1 MSRRAKS
8 PPPARAEPTSI
19 RRPTRPAPAVPG
31 RFWLYGQHAVAA
43 ALANPDRP
51 CYRVLATE
59 SALPT
64 IEPAARARA
73 ITPEKVT
80 AERIAQLLPPDAPHQ
95 GLALA
100 VGQLPERDARELG
113 ADPAAASLVLALDQI
128 SDPRNLGAILR
139 TAAALGVEGVILPER
154 RSAELGGA
162 CAKAASG
169 ALDLVPLVEVVNLG
183 RTLAELKQRGYWIV
197 GLEAAG
203 PTSLE
208 TLDLPPR
215 VVLVLGSEG
224 EGLRRLVTE
233 QCDHLARLAIDP
245 RMESL
250 NVSVAA
256 GIALYLL
263 ARKAS

>member
-1 MSRRAKS
+1 MSRRPKS
-8 PPPARAEPTSI
+8 PPGGRAEPS
-19 RRPTRPAPAVPG
+19 RASGRSRPNPAPPG
-31 RFWLYGQHAVAA
+31 RIWLYGQHAVAA

-59 SALPT
+59 ATLPG
-64 IEPAARARA
+64 IEAAARSRA
-73 ITPEKVT
+73 ITPEKVP
-80 AERIAQLLPPDAPHQ
+80 AERIAQLLPPEAPHQ
-95 GLALA
+95 GLAAA
-100 VGQLPERDARELG
+100 VGPLPDRDPGELG
-113 ADPAAASLVLALDQI
+113 ADPSARSLVLALDQVN
-128 SDPRNLGAILR
+128 DPRNLGAILR
-139 TAAALGVEGVILPER
+139 TAAALGVEGVILPDR

-183 RTLAELKQRGYWIV
+183 RTLADLKQRGYWVV
-197 GLEAAG
+197 GLDAAG
-203 PTSLE
+203 SAALE

-215 VVLVLGSEG
+215 IVLVLGSEG
-224 EGLRRLVTE
+224 EGLRRLVAE
-233 QCDHLARLAIDP
+233 QCDHLARLEIDP

-263 ARKAS
+263 ARR